1 MHFRLILSLTLILIP
16 LELFGQQKVNIRVNA
31 AVTQGAFQPSWAYFG
46 HDEPNFTY
54 MQYGKPL
61 IFKLSAMSPS
71 PVHIRTHNLLTT
83 GDGTAALKWGS
94 TNVYTEDVSG
104 HAVYDWTILD
114 RIFDTYRDAGIT
126 PFVEIGFMPKALST
140 RPEPYQHDFPRG
152 SIFTGWAYPPQDYSK
167 WAELVHQWVLH
178 SVKRY
183 GRHAVESWDWEVWN
197 EPDIGYWQGKPEEY
211 DELYDYAVDAV
222 KRALPTAR
230 VGGPGTTNP
239 SNPKAAAFFRN
250 FLEHCVRGKN
260 YATGK
265 TGAPLDFISFHAKG
279 GVKIVAGHLQMDI
292 GRHVANIS
300 HGFEIVAG
308 FPALS
313 KLPIVISESD
323 PEGCAA
329 CSVAAHPENAY
340 RNSSQYASY
349 NAAVLRAALE
359 LAERDKVNL
368 QGVLTWAFEFE
379 DQPYFSGY
387 RALITR
393 DVDLPVMNG
402 FRLLGLMGG
411 ERIEAES
418 SGGLGVDSILR
429 LSARSAQDVNVIAT
443 RGEHEVS
450 VMVWN
455 YQDDEMPAPPLPIAV
470 DVDGLG
476 GAIHQVL
483 LQHYGVDEN
492 NSNSYTAWKAMG
504 SPQDPTPEQ
513 HAALVKAGQLQMAN
527 PPQWVH
533 VAEGKVHLD
542 FPLPSQGVA
551 LLQLRW

>member
-197 EPDIGYWQGKPEEY
+197 EPDIGYWQGKPEE
-211 DELYDYAVDAV
+211 
-222 KRALPTAR
+222 
-230 VGGPGTTNP
+230 
-239 SNPKAAAFFRN
+239 
-250 FLEHCVRGKN
+250 
-260 YATGK
+260 
-265 TGAPLDFISFHAKG
+265 
-279 GVKIVAGHLQMDI
+279 
-292 GRHVANIS
+292 
-300 HGFEIVAG
+300 
-308 FPALS
+308 
-313 KLPIVISESD
+313 
-323 PEGCAA
+323 
-329 CSVAAHPENAY
+329 
-340 RNSSQYASY
+340 
-349 NAAVLRAALE
+349 
-359 LAERDKVNL
+359 
-368 QGVLTWAFEFE
+368 
-379 DQPYFSGY
+379 
-387 RALITR
+387 
-393 DVDLPVMNG
+393 
-402 FRLLGLMGG
+402 
-411 ERIEAES
+411 
-418 SGGLGVDSILR
+418 
-429 LSARSAQDVNVIAT
+429 
-443 RGEHEVS
+443 
-450 VMVWN
+450 
-455 YQDDEMPAPPLPIAV
+455 
-470 DVDGLG
+470 
-476 GAIHQVL
+476 
-483 LQHYGVDEN
+483 
-492 NSNSYTAWKAMG
+492 
-504 SPQDPTPEQ
+504 
-513 HAALVKAGQLQMAN
+513 
-527 PPQWVH
+527 
-533 VAEGKVHLD
+533 
-542 FPLPSQGVA
+542 
-551 LLQLRW
+551 